1 MLKKLSWIVKEVDN
15 RWNWLWFMPSG
26 GFGISRVEHL
36 SSAVTD
42 RLSSLP
48 GLACLTVSELF
59 KDK

>member
-1 MLKKLSWIVKEVDN
+1 MLKKIKLDCKRNGN

-26 GFGISRVEHL
+26 GFGIISVEHL

-42 RLSSLP
+42 RLSSLL